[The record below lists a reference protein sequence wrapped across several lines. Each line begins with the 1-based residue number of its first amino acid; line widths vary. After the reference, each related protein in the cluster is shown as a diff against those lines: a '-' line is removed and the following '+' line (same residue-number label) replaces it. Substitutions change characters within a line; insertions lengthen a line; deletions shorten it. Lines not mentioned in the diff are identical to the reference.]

1 MIDYLKKLLLE
12 KTNNGEQVVALDNEK
27 RVQIATC
34 ALFLEVANS
43 DDDFS
48 VEEKEFIEST
58 MKEKFALDDK
68 TVSELIDLSLKQTE
82 KSVSLY
88 EFTEIINQIFEQDSK
103 FEILKNL
110 WRLVFADGTLD
121 KYEEY
126 FIRKISGNLHMEHSD
141 MIAAK
146 IEVKSEKNGHKS

>member
-1 MIDYLKKLLLE
+1 MIDYLKNLLTE
-12 KTNNGEQVVALDNEK
+12 KINYDEITVQLDNEK

-34 ALFLEVANS
+34 ALFLEVAHS

-48 VEEKEFIEST
+48 IEEKEFIEST
-58 MKEKFALDDK
+58 MKEKFKLDDK
-68 TVSELIDLSLKQTE
+68 MVSELIELSMQQTE
-82 KSVSLY
+82 RSVSLY
-88 EFTEIINQIFEQDSK
+88 EFTEIINQIFDQNSK

-110 WRLVFADGTLD
+110 WRLVFADGKLD
-121 KYEEY
+121 QYEEY

-146 IEVKSEKNGHKS
+146 MEVKAENKN

>member
-1 MIDYLKKLLLE
+1 MLDYLKKLLTE
-12 KTNNGEQVVALDNEK
+12 KTNNGEQTVELDNK
-27 RVQIATC
+27 RRVQIATC

-48 VEEKEFIEST
+48 IEEKEFIEST
-58 MKEKFALDDK
+58 MKDKFNLDDK
-68 TVSELIDLSLKQTE
+68 TVSELINLSIKQTE

-88 EFTEIINQIFEQDSK
+88 EFTEIINQIFDQDSK

-126 FIRKISGNLHMEHSD
+126 FIRKISGNLHMEHSN

-146 IEVKSEKNGHKS
+146 MEVKAENKD